1 VTGAR
6 ERKRAE
12 RQKRKRRAA
21 GRSVNPAEAQATA
34 GSEAPQGN
42 GGGAR
47 TETFQE
53 RMARRYEERNAEA
66 RGKLE
71 PLKEGERPGAVTV
84 GAVVSA
90 ILALIFTAST
100 VIAATG
106 AVDVSGEDPSPVG
119 IGFFAAALWLMTW
132 GMWKAR
138 YWAVLGFQVLLLIAL
153 IVGALALVTFST
165 VFQLL
170 ASLLLLAGSGSL
182 FYFMIRALGRIQM
195 PRPPGTE

>member
-12 RQKRKRRAA
+12 RQKRKRRSAERLEA
-21 GRSVNPAEAQATA
+21 PPA
-34 GSEAPQGN
+34 SEPQGN

-47 TETFQE
+47 PETFE
-53 RMARRYEERNAEA
+53 EKMARRYEERNAEA
-66 RGKLE
+66 RAKLE
-71 PLKEGERPGAVTV
+71 PLEEGERPTAVTV
-84 GAVVSA
+84 GAIVSA
-90 ILALIFTAST
+90 VLALIFTAST

-106 AVDVSGEDPSPVG
+106 SVEVSGDDPSPVG
-119 IGFFAAALWLMTW
+119 IGIFAAALWVMTW

-153 IVGALALVTFST
+153 IVAALALVTFAT
-165 VFQLL
+165 IYQLL

-195 PRPPGTE
+195 PRPPGAE